1 MEYSMYIYIVRMV
14 VGVRIRYM
22 TNFHAANVCMHY
34 FNLILSICQK
44 KTISV
49 LLYYL
54 EFDVQ
59 FFLLNFFSSSVFFFC
74 FENYR

>member
-1 MEYSMYIYIVRMV
+1 MYIYIVRMV

-44 KTISV
+44 K
-49 LLYYL
+49 LLVYY
-54 EFDVQ
+54 
-59 FFLLNFFSSSVFFFC
+59 
-74 FENYR
+74 YII